1 MFTVISLAAMLR
13 ETAIPHDF
21 HWNVLTGA
29 VSANNTF
36 NNTTPKPT
44 NYADANN
51 SIVCGRSHRPLVPCA
66 GLEPRQPTHNLEMT
80 NLVHSHPYLQTSTE
94 CSFSLNSSGVVA
106 QREWA
111 TDYSSLIFKDCI
123 LVLTL
128 KQPWENLE
136 KFSLSWLG
144 RSFRISMAPT
154 VQQLLVPPGFF
165 FVYGWWRNDRRKR
178 RATPTLVITCP
189 PTAWQPHP
197 LLCDSHNNLA

>member
-1 MFTVISLAAMLR
+1 MFTVISLAAMLG
-13 ETAIPHDF
+13 ETLIPHDF
-21 HWNVLTGA
+21 HWNVLTGD

-36 NNTTPKPT
+36 NNATPKPT
-44 NYADANN
+44 SYTDANN
-51 SIVCGRSHRPLVPCA
+51 SIVCGRSHRPLVPRT
-66 GLEPRQPTHNLEMT
+66 GLEPRQPTRNLKMT

-144 RSFRISMAPT
+144 RSFRISMLPPHNSCWYLLAFFCLWLVTQRSPQAPCHAH
-154 VQQLLVPPGFF
+154 VSDHVPTN
-165 FVYGWWRNDRRKR
+165 RM
-178 RATPTLVITCP
+178 
-189 PTAWQPHP
+189 QPHP
-197 LLCDSHNNLA
+197 FLCDSHNNLA